1 MKLDF
6 TARAL
11 ADLADIAA
19 FIAHDNP
26 PRARTFVDEL
36 EQRCRDLLAFPE
48 VGALIVGRRGVRRIV
63 HGRYLIFYRVEA
75 KRVLI
80 LAVRA
85 GEMDLDT
92 ALF

>member
-11 ADLADIAA
+11 TDLADIAT
-19 FIAHDNP
+19 FIARDNP
-26 PRARTFVDEL
+26 ARARTFVDEL

-48 VGALIVGRRGVRRIV
+48 VGPLIAARRGVRRIV
-63 HGRYLIFYRVEA
+63 HGRYLIVYRVEV
-75 KRVLI
+75 KRVVI